1 MNTIQ
6 TAAPATSAA
15 ALMAALVRA
24 MADHDRET
32 AEHLKATAR
41 IAERIARALRLR
53 DRTIVRCRHGAL
65 LHDIGK
71 LDLDVRILRKPG
83 PLTRDEWNEVTL
95 HPEKGALILAAIP
108 QLTHLAPIVGAHHE
122 RVDGHGYPNKLI
134 GEQIPIESRVIAV
147 ADAFHAMTCWR
158 PYRTTL
164 PTAEALF
171 ELSAN
176 AGTQF
181 DPVAVAAFAA
191 TFSAAAAFRVDPPA
205 IYLRN
210 AV

>member
-1 MNTIQ
+1 MNNQTIL
-6 TAAPATSAA
+6 PASTAA

-41 IAERIARALRLR
+41 IAEGIARALRLR
-53 DRTIVRCRHGAL
+53 DRTVIRCRHSAL

-83 PLTRDEWNEVTL
+83 PLTREEWNEVML
-95 HPEKGALILAAIP
+95 HPEKGEAILAAIP
-108 QLTHLAPIVGAHHE
+108 ELAHLARIVGTHHE
-122 RVDGHGYPNKLI
+122 RVDGHGYPNRLI
-134 GEQIPIESRVIAV
+134 GDEIPIESRVIAV

-158 PYRTTL
+158 PYRKTL
-164 PTAEALF
+164 PVAEALF
-171 ELSAN
+171 ELAAN

-181 DPVAVAAFAA
+181 DPRVVAAFTA
-191 TFSAAAAFRVDPPA
+191 TFGAAERRATVRRTT
-205 IYLRN
+205 YLL
-210 AV
+210 ATG